1 MNYRQFF
8 KRLLWPHFP
17 VYFLGILLL
26 IAVDALQLWVP
37 KLLGAAID
45 DISLGKTHLAS
56 YVGNILLLGLVIL
69 VCKFGYRL
77 CILGQMRKSEYLMRD
92 AIVKKSIRLP
102 VQFYEKHGPGKIMAL
117 LINDVTSIRIAFGLG
132 MLLLVDAIFLNG
144 LALWMMASQITLAL
158 AVRVLLPMPLILL
171 AAVLLGRVVRKRFR
185 HVQDLFSNLTEYTQE
200 LFLGLPIIKS
210 LVEEVSVARYFA
222 TLNEEN
228 MQGNLSLA
236 RVQAVFIPMMR
247 ILPMICY
254 AVSLFICGRLV
265 INDEI
270 SVGDF
275 VAINGYIGMLIMA
288 TMGVGGLI
296 AVMNRA
302 LGSYDRLREYFEWP
316 EEQTADD
323 CAGDRDSVPAQAK
336 VRAEHLTF
344 TYPEADTPALCDV
357 NLTIPEGA
365 FVGFVG
371 APGSGKTTFFKLLL
385 RLYNPPSGTLF
396 INDKDV
402 RSYCLE
408 DLRALSGFVPQEQIL
423 FSKTVADNITFP
435 APAQEQDMDY
445 VQQLMDDTAISLSL
459 QDRLQ
464 GPSSKLQEAGTDL
477 SGGQRQRIGI
487 ARALYKRAPLL
498 LLDDV
503 FSALDFQT
511 AAMIEES
518 ILKLRRKYT
527 ILFISQRID
536 ALRDADIIFVFK
548 DGHIV
553 EQGTHEELW
562 NRHGEYYVL
571 YHQQEA

>member
-8 KRLLWPHFP
+8 KRFLWPHFP

-45 DISLGKTHLAS
+45 DISLGKTYLAS
-56 YVGNILLLGLVIL
+56 YVGKILLLGLAIL

-144 LALWMMASQITLAL
+144 LALWMMATQITLELAL
-158 AVRVLLPMPLILL
+158 RVLLPMPLILL
-171 AAVLLGRVVRKRFR
+171 TAILLGHVVRKRFR

-200 LFLGLPIIKS
+200 LFLGLPIVKS
-210 LVEEVSVARYFA
+210 LVEETSVAQYFA

-247 ILPMICY
+247 VLPMICY
-254 AVSLFICGRLV
+254 AFSLFICGGLV
-265 INDEI
+265 INGEI

-302 LGSYDRLREYFEWP
+302 LGSYDRLREYFDWP
-316 EEQTADD
+316 EEQTTDD

-344 TYPEADTPALCDV
+344 TYPGADTPALCDV

-365 FVGFVG
+365 FVGLVG

-435 APAQEQDMDY
+435 APPQEQDMDY

-518 ILKLRRKYT
+518 ILKLRRQYT

-548 DGHIV
+548 DGRIV

-562 NRHGEYYVL
+562 NRRGEYFVL

>member
-8 KRLLWPHFP
+8 KRFLWPHFP

-45 DISLGKTHLAS
+45 DISLGKTYLAS
-56 YVGNILLLGLVIL
+56 YVGNILLLGLAIL

-144 LALWMMASQITLAL
+144 LALWMMATQITLELAL
-158 AVRVLLPMPLILL
+158 RVLLPMPLILL
-171 AAVLLGRVVRKRFR
+171 TAILLGRVVRKRFR

-200 LFLGLPIIKS
+200 LFLGLPIVKS
-210 LVEEVSVARYFA
+210 LVEETSVAQYFA

-247 ILPMICY
+247 VLPMICY
-254 AVSLFICGRLV
+254 AFSLFICGGLV
-265 INDEI
+265 INGEI

-302 LGSYDRLREYFEWP
+302 LGSYDRLREYFDWP
-316 EEQTADD
+316 EEQATDD
-323 CAGDRDSVPAQAK
+323 CADRRDSVPAQAK
-336 VRAEHLTF
+336 VRAEDLTF
-344 TYPEADTPALCDV
+344 TYPGADTPALCDV

-365 FVGFVG
+365 FVGLVG

-435 APAQEQDMDY
+435 ESAQDQDMDY

-518 ILKLRRKYT
+518 ILKLRRQYT

-548 DGHIV
+548 DGRIV
-553 EQGTHEELW
+553 EQGTHEKLW
-562 NRHGEYYVL
+562 NRRGEYYVL